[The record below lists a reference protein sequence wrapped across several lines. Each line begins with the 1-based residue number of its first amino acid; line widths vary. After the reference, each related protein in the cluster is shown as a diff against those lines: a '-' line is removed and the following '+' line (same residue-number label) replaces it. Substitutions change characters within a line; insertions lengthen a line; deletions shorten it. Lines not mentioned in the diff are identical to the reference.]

1 MSMRSHCDSLP
12 RKAATHLLFASL
24 VVAGSVL
31 LAAWMGTLGFSS
43 LTRAGV
49 LAAAGLGGGLI
60 LRRQARV
67 PGLPLIATA
76 IAAGSVLVAAL
87 LGGSLEATGGGV
99 VFVTLLVATSARTRT
114 SGLAAAGILAAAQI
128 LAAVF

>member
-1 MSMRSHCDSLP
+1 MSMRSHRDSVP
-12 RKAATHLLFASL
+12 RKAASPLLFASL
-24 VVAGSVL
+24 AVAGSVL

-99 VFVTLLVATSARTRT
+99 VFVTLLVATTARTRT

>member
-1 MSMRSHCDSLP
+1 MSMGSHRDSLS
-12 RKAATHLLFASL
+12 RKAATRLLFASL

-76 IAAGSVLVAAL
+76 IADGSVLVAAL

-114 SGLAAAGILAAAQI
+114 SVLAAVGILAAAQI

>member
-1 MSMRSHCDSLP
+1 MSMGSHRDSLP
-12 RKAATHLLFASL
+12 RKAATRLLFASL

-49 LAAAGLGGGLI
+49 LAAAAHGGGLI

-76 IAAGSVLVAAL
+76 IAAGSLLVAAL

-99 VFVTLLVATSARTRT
+99 VFMTLLVATSARTRT

-128 LAAVF
+128 LVAVF

>member
-1 MSMRSHCDSLP
+1 
-12 RKAATHLLFASL
+12 
-24 VVAGSVL
+24 
-31 LAAWMGTLGFSS
+31 MGTLGFSS

-99 VFVTLLVATSARTRT
+99 VFVTLLVATTARTRT

>member
-1 MSMRSHCDSLP
+1 MSMGSHRDSLP
-12 RKAATHLLFASL
+12 RKAATRLLFASL
-24 VVAGSVL
+24 AVAGSVL